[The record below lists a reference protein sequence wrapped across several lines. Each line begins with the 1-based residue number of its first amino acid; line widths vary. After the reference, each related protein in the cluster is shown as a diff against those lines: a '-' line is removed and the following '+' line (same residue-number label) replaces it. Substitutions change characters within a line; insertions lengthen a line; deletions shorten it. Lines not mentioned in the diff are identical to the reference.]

1 MASHLITLLL
11 LLYQTGI
18 VASVA
23 REGVHVNGTTQGPD
37 YFRPEGKRKR
47 KAVTFVVPLR
57 LQRKLKESPPLP
69 FFATLPVL
77 WAPNPNKQTDTYL
90 LCTFVELQILF
101 SSIFVFRY
109 NQLPCL
115 KSLPV
120 QKWRKVLL
128 LPLEIPGWWDW
139 M

>member
-57 LQRKLKESPPLP
+57 LQRKLKESPRLP
-69 FFATLPVL
+69 FLRLIQYFERQIQT
-77 WAPNPNKQTDTYL
+77 NKQTP
-90 LCTFVELQILF
+90 
-101 SSIFVFRY
+101 IFCVH
-109 NQLPCL
+109 L
-115 KSLPV
+115 
-120 QKWRKVLL
+120 
-128 LPLEIPGWWDW
+128 
-139 M
+139 